1 MVSLLR
7 PVCHLLLP
15 LLLLVFGR
23 GLFSISVFNRCD
35 RGGWGRL
42 PVDFVNYI
50 DIFRTHAGFVAEIAL
65 DPTGTL
71 AAVEGTT

>member
-23 GLFSISVFNRCD
+23 GLFSICVFNRCD
-35 RGGWGRL
+35 RRCWGGL

-50 DIFRTHAGFVAEIAL
+50 EIVRMHAGFVAKIAL
-65 DPTGTL
+65 DPTGML